1 MTMKKRNVYGII
13 NGAAVSCCV
22 TVNRWLI
29 GAIKNICT
37 TCGVSFKIDDSS
49 VNERTDEVDAIF
61 AAGTEEAYLNAA
73 IDLHNVCGFDLA

>member
-49 VNERTDEVDAIF
+49 IDERTDQVDAVF
-61 AAGTEEAYLNAA
+61 AASDAEDYLDAA
-73 IDLHNVCGFDLA
+73 CLLHNELGVDLA

>member
-1 MTMKKRNVYGII
+1 MTMKKRNVYSII

-37 TCGVSFKIDDSS
+37 TCGVAFKIDDSS
-49 VNERTDEVDAIF
+49 IDERTDTVDAVF
-61 AAGTEEAYLNAA
+61 AAAEVNDYIDAA
-73 IDLHNVCGFDLA
+73 CLLHNELGVDLA